1 MLDKKYDFINC
12 DEKWKDYWKK
22 HQIYKYGKKSNR
34 PTFSVDTPPPSVSGS
49 LHIGHI
55 SSYTQA
61 DMYVRFQRM
70 MGHNVFFPMGF
81 DNNGLPTDLLVE
93 KETKVKSH
101 TLPREEYFK
110 LAQTV
115 IDKYIPQYQKLMTDV
130 GLSCDY
136 DLVYDTINNKSQRT
150 SQKAFIELANS
161 GKAYRTEMPAPW
173 CAKCRCSV
181 ANAEIEDAELNSHFN
196 YLNFKLADGSGVL
209 PIATTRPEFL
219 PACVA
224 IFVNPNDDRYSS
236 FIGKK
241 VCVPLFEK
249 NVVTVTAD
257 DMVGI
262 DKGTGV
268 VMCCTFG
275 DQTDVEWWKKYKLEY
290 KQAIDDGGKMTE
302 ICGKYAGLKITDARE
317 QIIEDLKSNGYLF
330 KQEEITHAVKVH
342 DRCGTAIEFL
352 TKKQWFIKT
361 STPELIKKW
370 KELGKKV
377 KWYPSNMVVRYNAW
391 VENMNQDWSISRQ
404 RYFGIP
410 FPVWY
415 CAKCDKPHFADIK
428 DLPVNPLSTEY
439 KGKCECGSTKFI
451 PESDVLDTWATSSL
465 TPQINTNWVDDE
477 ETSKKNMPMDMRFC
491 ARDIINT
498 WDLRTIIRAHYHQ
511 NSLPWKNLLVAG
523 WVMADKHNKVS
534 KHLAN
539 ANNKMNLDFLLK
551 TYGADVIRYWCANGA
566 YGRDVMFSE
575 DGFKD
580 GFKLSNK
587 LWNASK
593 FVLSFLEDYTP
604 TKPKQVLPVDNYFMH
619 KYNQMLDEVIAFY
632 NQAEIGFAK
641 TRIEKY
647 FWNFCDNYIEL
658 AKNRL
663 YKPEIYGE
671 EAKKSAQWASYNILL
686 GLLKCLSITMPFI
699 TEEIYQSYFAKF
711 DGEESIH
718 LTTLTKLDVEKANE
732 IIEAGDELLE
742 IIALIRQ
749 FKSENQISLKTKI
762 KSADIKA
769 KHVDFIES
777 CDYDIK
783 AVSGIQTLNI
793 QKSDNLKITFGEII
807 AEEN

>member
-1 MLDKKYDFINC
+1 MLDKKYDFLNF
-12 DEKWKDYWKK
+12 DEKWKQYWIKN
-22 HQIYKYGKKSNR
+22 QIYKYGKRSNR
-34 PTFSVDTPPPSVSGS
+34 PTFSVDTPPPTVSGA

-61 DMYVRFQRM
+61 DMYIRFQRM

-81 DNNGLPTDLLVE
+81 DNNGLPTELLVE
-93 KETKVKSH
+93 KELKVRAH
-101 TLPREEYFK
+101 TLPREEFTSMALNLVGKYNENYKNLMMTMGMSFDK
-110 LAQTV
+110 DLMYNT
-115 IDKYIPQYQKLMTDV
+115 IDNKTQK
-130 GLSCDY
+130 
-136 DLVYDTINNKSQRT
+136 T
-150 SQKAFIELANS
+150 SQKAFIELAQS
-161 GKAYRTEMPAPW
+161 GKAFRSDMPAPW
-173 CAKCRCSV
+173 CCKCRCSV
-181 ANAEIEDAELNSHFN
+181 ANAEIEDAELSSHFN
-196 YLNFKLADGSGVL
+196 YLNFKLADGSGTL

-224 IFVNPNDDRYSS
+224 IFVNPKDERYSS
-236 FIGKK
+236 FVGKK
-241 VCVPLFEK
+241 VCVPLFEDR
-249 NVVTVTAD
+249 VVTVIAD
-257 DMVGI
+257 DVVGI

-275 DQTDVEWWKKYKLEY
+275 DQTDVEWWKKYKLPY

-302 ICGKYAGLKITDARE
+302 LCGKYAGLKIVEARE
-317 QIIEDLKSNGYLF
+317 QIIEDLKSSGYLY
-330 KQEEITHAVKVH
+330 KQEDITHAVKVH
-342 DRCGTAIEFL
+342 ERCDTAIEFL

-361 STPELIKKW
+361 STPELIAKW
-370 KELGKKV
+370 KELGSKIN
-377 KWYPSNMVVRYNAW
+377 WHPSNMVVRYNAW

-428 DLPVNPLSTEY
+428 DLPVNPLSTSY
-439 KGKCECGSTKFI
+439 NGKCECGSTEFV

-477 ETSKKNMPMDMRFC
+477 AGSKNRMPMDMRFC

-523 WVMADKHNKVS
+523 WVMADKHNKIS

-551 TYGADVIRYWCANGA
+551 NYGADVIRYWCANGA

-580 GFKLSNK
+580 GYKLSNK

-593 FVLSFLEDYTP
+593 FVLSFLEDYSP
-604 TKPKQVLPVDNYFMH
+604 NKPQTVLPVDNYYMH
-619 KYNQMLDEVIAFY
+619 KYNQMLAEVIDLY
-632 NQAEIGFAK
+632 NDAEVGFAK
-641 TRIEKY
+641 TRIEKF
-647 FWNFCDNYIEL
+647 FWDFCDNYIEL

-663 YKPEIYGE
+663 YKPEVYGE
-671 EAKKSAQWASYNILL
+671 HAKLSAQWASYNILL
-686 GLLKCLSITMPFI
+686 GLLKVISITMPFI
-699 TEEIYQSYFAKF
+699 TEEIYQAYFAKF

-718 LTTLTKLDVEKANE
+718 LTTLAPLAVDKCDN
-732 IIEAGDELLE
+732 IIEAGDELVELVS
-742 IIALIRQ
+742 AMRQ

-762 KSADIKA
+762 KDATVKA
-769 KHVDFIES
+769 KNAEFIAL

-783 AVSGIQTLNI
+783 AVSGIQQLNVE
-793 QKSDNLKITFGEII
+793 KADNLQVTFGEILQ
-807 AEEN
+807 EE